1 MDLGRS
7 KHSKNH
13 CNVSM
18 DVGGFT
24 FREAANFLPK
34 SDVLPELVYSPFRL
48 QFFLER
54 TIVFSEEIARM
65 K

>member
-48 QFFLER
+48 QLFWKELLFFLKKFPE
-54 TIVFSEEIARM
+54 
-65 K
+65 